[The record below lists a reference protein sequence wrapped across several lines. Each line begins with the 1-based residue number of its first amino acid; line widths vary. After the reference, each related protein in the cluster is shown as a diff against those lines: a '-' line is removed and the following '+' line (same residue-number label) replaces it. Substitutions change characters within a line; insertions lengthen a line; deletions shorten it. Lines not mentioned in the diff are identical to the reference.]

1 MLVITLLWVSMWLGG
16 PPDCSSS
23 RRRLAIGQAML
34 VAGCSS
40 ADL

>member
-23 RRRLAIGQAML
+23 RRLAIGQAML